1 MLPHDTKS
9 PKKALWLC
17 CQVVTADH
25 ISGQENCNHGPVVP
39 LTSMQATSTPTDSTL
54 ISSGGQSGREL
65 AATSRL
71 SKLHPSFPPI
81 TSGNCS
87 FILYCFPA
95 AITTLTFTHNL
106 LSFSLSFWEC
116 THQIP
121 ALWGAASLPRDWLWK
136 LRKSGK
142 EEKETTQ
149 GRQRIVCLLSSP
161 FCYLHQS
168 TVSLGSFYLRN
179 SRLGSPE
186 LLGGSLCQPTTKI
199 CDGFLKAEL

>member
-136 LRKSGK
+136 LRKSGRGERDNTRK
-142 EEKETTQ
+142 TENSMPTFKSFLLPPPINSVTWFILPEE
-149 GRQRIVCLLSSP
+149 
-161 FCYLHQS
+161 
-168 TVSLGSFYLRN
+168 
-179 SRLGSPE
+179 
-186 LLGGSLCQPTTKI
+186 QPPGFTWI
-199 CDGFLKAEL
+199 AGGFLMSTNN